1 MQAARNVEKISA
13 YNNLLKKETMLL
25 KINVF

>member
-25 KINVF
+25 KVNVH